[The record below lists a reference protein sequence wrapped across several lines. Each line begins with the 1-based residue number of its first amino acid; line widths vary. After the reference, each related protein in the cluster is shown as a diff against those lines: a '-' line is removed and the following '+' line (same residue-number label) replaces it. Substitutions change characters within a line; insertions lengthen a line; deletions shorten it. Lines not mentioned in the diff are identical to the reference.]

1 MQSQNTW
8 DSGRQEVTMRNLLFL
23 LMLISQ
29 AACGPLLFVET
40 QSLPTLYV
48 PDYPLFQIDNTFRQE
63 LELSF
68 RLLDKP
74 DQADYLLLI
83 SPSSKGLQ
91 VTLVD
96 LISRASSIYNYSV
109 LGGRRKIIC
118 KMIARDVSHI
128 VQSPLSA
135 PLPHNKE
142 DSI

>member
-1 MQSQNTW
+1 
-8 DSGRQEVTMRNLLFL
+8 MRNLLL
-23 LMLISQ
+23 LLILMSQ
-29 AACGPLLFVET
+29 TACGPLLLAKKP
-40 QSLPTLYV
+40 SLPTLYV
-48 PDYPLFQIDNTFRQE
+48 PDYPLLRVDNTFRGE
-63 LELSF
+63 LESSF
-68 RLLDKP
+68 RLVEKP

-83 SPSSKGLQ
+83 SPSRQSLQ

-96 LISRASSIYNYSV
+96 LISHAASVRNYSV

-118 KMIARDVSHI
+118 KMIAHDISHI